1 MCSKEH
7 RLTEAEQRDPASHFT
22 TDSAKLSLGGRGKC
36 LFCAE
41 KK

>member
-7 RLTEAEQRDPASHFT
+7 RFTEGEQRDSATHFT
-22 TDSAKLSLGGRGKC
+22 TDSAKLSLEDRGEC